1 MTSLHPGRA
10 VALLT
15 HIHDGRSLGGLP
27 SPPSKCTLHRGASR
41 THCVV
46 RRRRR
51 HCNSSLTS
59 SVTDST
65 DEVPLA
71 DLQVLLEDAVRQ
83 EDYQAA
89 ARLRDELTRRQSDN
103 RSMVEEANRRFY
115 DAFQRNDFKAMD
127 DIWGQGEPVQCIHPA
142 AACIAGRQNV
152 MESWR
157 VILRGAPMSISLE
170 DVRIFVSDS
179 MAFVTCIEVM
189 DAGDS
194 RGRTAATN
202 VFEKQNG
209 RWVLIHHHGSPTPVF
224 V

>member
-1 MTSLHPGRA
+1 MALLHPGRA
-10 VALLT
+10 VT
-15 HIHDGRSLGGLP
+15 CSKHIQDNCISTGVT
-27 SPPSKCTLHRGASR
+27 SPQIKCTLQRTASR
-41 THCVV
+41 THHAL
-46 RRRRR
+46 RR
-51 HCNSSLTS
+51 HRRFCSSSLTS

-71 DLQVLLEDAVRQ
+71 DLQVMLEDAVRQ

-89 ARLRDELTRRQSDN
+89 AKLRDELTRRQSDS

-115 DAFQRNDFKAMD
+115 DAFQRNDFKAMN
-127 DIWGQGEPVQCIHPA
+127 DIWGQGEQVQCIHPA
-142 AACIAGRQNV
+142 AACIASRKNV

-157 VILRGAPMSISLE
+157 MILRGAPMSISLE

-209 RWVLIHHHGSPTPVF
+209 RWVLVHHHGSPTPVF